1 MTNNGRYKMNDFTLD
16 DFKIGEVYGF
26 IIGNDQGESEEIKG
40 CVIGHNHI
48 QLENGQADL
57 LMIRNILNKSP
68 IHILLDEIKSY
79 YRFNRDNEDY
89 IDAVVYNPDLD
100 EYNIERGASVKDILS
115 LMINNWEYYDPD
127 TRKDLVCKF
136 SHAVTTD
143 VLIDLITAYADC
155 KKNNA
160 EWSEKYLKVLDH
172 QTQSIDKY
180 NKFRNQ
186 IKPFMPKGYDKI
198 LDALIFD
205 VCGFGR

>member
-1 MTNNGRYKMNDFTLD
+1 MNDIQLD

-26 IIGNDQGESEEIKG
+26 IISNDQGESEEIKG

-48 QLENGQADL
+48 QLENAQADL
-57 LMIRNILNKSP
+57 LIIRNILNKSP

-79 YRFNRDNEDY
+79 YHFNRDNEEY
-89 IDAVVYNPDLD
+89 IDAEVFNPALD
-100 EYNIERGASVKDILS
+100 EYNIKRGTSTKDIIS
-115 LMINNWEYYDPD
+115 IMVDNWEYYDFD

-136 SHAVTTD
+136 ANAVTTD
-143 VLIDLITAYADC
+143 VLIDLITAYAES
-155 KKNNA
+155 KKHNA
-160 EWSEKYLKVLDH
+160 ELSEKYLKLLDH

-180 NKFRNQ
+180 NKFRDQ
-186 IKPFMPKGYDKI
+186 IKAFMPRGYDKI

>member
-1 MTNNGRYKMNDFTLD
+1 MNDFTLD

-26 IIGNDQGESEEIKG
+26 IISNDQGESEEIKG
-40 CVIGHNHI
+40 CVTGHNHI

-57 LMIRNILNKSP
+57 LIIRNILNKNP

-89 IDAVVYNPDLD
+89 IDAEVYNPDLD
-100 EYNIERGASVKDILS
+100 EYNIERGTSVKDIIS
-115 LMINNWEYYDPD
+115 LMINNWKYYDPD
-127 TRKDLVCKF
+127 MRKDLVCKF
-136 SHAVTTD
+136 ANAVTTD
-143 VLIDLITAYADC
+143 VLIDLITAYAESKQD
-155 KKNNA
+155 NA
-160 EWSEKYLKVLDH
+160 ELSEKYLKVLEN
-172 QTQSIDKY
+172 QTQSLDKY

-186 IKPFMPKGYDKI
+186 IKSFMPIGYDKI